1 VKKVKGYKVKR
12 LVVLIGHSGP
22 GKTTFCESHPEWAV
36 VSKDHIRR
44 MVFNR
49 DFDLSYEEVV
59 DRIFAA
65 VLVETVES
73 RAEVV
78 CVDNTNLTREERS
91 SLIEVALAS
100 GREPVAHVM
109 PLLPLETLY
118 KRKQAQLQELALTYP
133 QLRVSGFD
141 RARYNRIHR
150 SYEEIGKDEGF
161 AEVIQQAPLLQP
173 RQSRRVLKV
182 RRTRRKR
189 VPELKPLPLFT

>member
-1 VKKVKGYKVKR
+1 MKK
-12 LVVLIGHSGP
+12 LVVLIGHSGS

-49 DFDLSYEEVV
+49 DFDPSYEEVV

-118 KRKQAQLQELALTYP
+118 KRKQAQL
-133 QLRVSGFD
+133 RVQTIPVHGE
-141 RARYNRIHR
+141 R
-150 SYEEIGKDEGF
+150 
-161 AEVIQQAPLLQP
+161 
-173 RQSRRVLKV
+173 
-182 RRTRRKR
+182 
-189 VPELKPLPLFT
+189 

>member
-1 VKKVKGYKVKR
+1 MKGYKVKK
-12 LVVLIGHSGP
+12 LVVLTGHSGS

-73 RAEVV
+73 HAEVV

-118 KRKQAQLQELALTYP
+118 RRKQAQLRELASRYP
-133 QLRVSGFD
+133 QLGVSGFD

-161 AEVIQQAPLLQP
+161 AEVIQEAPPLPPQ
-173 RQSRRVLKV
+173 QSGGVLRV

>member
-1 VKKVKGYKVKR
+1 MKGYKVKK
-12 LVVLIGHSGP
+12 LVVLIGHSGS
-22 GKTTFCESHPEWAV
+22 GKTTFCESHPEWGV

-73 RAEVV
+73 HAEVV
-78 CVDNTNLTREERS
+78 CVDNTNLTRDERS

-118 KRKQAQLQELALTYP
+118 RRKQAQLRELASRYP
-133 QLRVSGFD
+133 QLHVSGFD

-161 AEVIQQAPLLQP
+161 AEVIQEAPPLQP
-173 RQSRRVLKV
+173 RQSTRVLRV
-182 RRTRRKR
+182 RRRKR

>member
-1 VKKVKGYKVKR
+1 MKK
-12 LVVLIGHSGP
+12 LVVLIGHSGS

-73 RAEVV
+73 PAEVV

-118 KRKQAQLQELALTYP
+118 RRKQAQLRELASRYP
-133 QLRVSGFD
+133 QLHVSGFD
-141 RARYNRIHR
+141 RARFNRIHR

-161 AEVIQQAPLLQP
+161 AEVIQEAPPLQP

>member
-1 VKKVKGYKVKR
+1 MKK
-12 LVVLIGHSGP
+12 LVVLIGHSGS

-44 MVFNR
+44 MVFNW
-49 DFDLSYEEVV
+49 DFDPSYEEVV

-118 KRKQAQLQELALTYP
+118 KRKQAQLRELALRYP
-133 QLRVSGFD
+133 QVRVSGFD

-161 AEVIQQAPLLQP
+161 AEVIQEAPPLQP

>member
-1 VKKVKGYKVKR
+1 MKK
-12 LVVLIGHSGP
+12 LVVLIGHSGS
-22 GKTTFCESHPEWAV
+22 GKTTFCESRPEWAV

-73 RAEVV
+73 PAEVV

-118 KRKQAQLQELALTYP
+118 RRKQAQLRELALRYP

-141 RARYNRIHR
+141 RARFNRIHR

-161 AEVIQQAPLLQP
+161 AEVIQEAPPLQP

>member
-1 VKKVKGYKVKR
+1 
-12 LVVLIGHSGP
+12 
-22 GKTTFCESHPEWAV
+22 
-36 VSKDHIRR
+36 
-44 MVFNR
+44 MVFNW
-49 DFDLSYEEVV
+49 DFDPSYEEVV

-118 KRKQAQLQELALTYP
+118 KRKQAQLRELASRYP
-133 QLRVSGFD
+133 RVRVSGFD
-141 RARYNRIHR
+141 RARFNRIHR

-161 AEVIQQAPLLQP
+161 AEVIQEAPP

>member
-1 VKKVKGYKVKR
+1 MKK
-12 LVVLIGHSGP
+12 LVVLIGHSGS

-73 RAEVV
+73 HAEVV
-78 CVDNTNLTREERS
+78 CVDNTNLTREERF

-118 KRKQAQLQELALTYP
+118 RRKQAQLRELASRYP
-133 QLRVSGFD
+133 QLHVSGFD

-161 AEVIQQAPLLQP
+161 TEVIQEAPPLQP
-173 RQSRRVLKV
+173 RQSTRVLKV
-182 RRTRRKR
+182 RRTRRKG

>member
-1 VKKVKGYKVKR
+1 
-12 LVVLIGHSGP
+12 
-22 GKTTFCESHPEWAV
+22 
-36 VSKDHIRR
+36 

-49 DFDLSYEEVV
+49 DFDLSYEQVV

-118 KRKQAQLQELALTYP
+118 KRKQAQLRELALRYP
-133 QLRVSGFD
+133 QVRVSGFD

-150 SYEEIGKDEGF
+150 SYEEIGKDEEF
-161 AEVIQQAPLLQP
+161 AEVIQEAPPLQP

>member
-1 VKKVKGYKVKR
+1 MKK
-12 LVVLIGHSGP
+12 LVVLIGHSGS

-44 MVFNR
+44 MVFKR
-49 DFDLSYEEVV
+49 DFDLSYEEAV

-78 CVDNTNLTREERS
+78 CVDNTNLTREERF

-118 KRKQAQLQELALTYP
+118 KRKQAQLRELASRYP
-133 QLRVSGFD
+133 QVRVSGFD
-141 RARYNRIHR
+141 RARYNRIYR
-150 SYEEIGKDEGF
+150 SYEEIGEDEGF
-161 AEVIQQAPLLQP
+161 AELIQEAPLVQP
-173 RQSRRVLKV
+173 RQSTRVLKV

-189 VPELKPLPLFT
+189 VPELKPFPLFT

>member
-1 VKKVKGYKVKR
+1 
-12 LVVLIGHSGP
+12 
-22 GKTTFCESHPEWAV
+22 
-36 VSKDHIRR
+36 

-73 RAEVV
+73 HAEVV
-78 CVDNTNLTREERS
+78 CVDNTNLTREERF

-118 KRKQAQLQELALTYP
+118 RRKQAQLRELASRYP
-133 QLRVSGFD
+133 QLHVSGFD

-161 AEVIQQAPLLQP
+161 TEVIQEAPPLQP
-173 RQSRRVLKV
+173 RQSTRVLKV
-182 RRTRRKR
+182 RRTRRKG